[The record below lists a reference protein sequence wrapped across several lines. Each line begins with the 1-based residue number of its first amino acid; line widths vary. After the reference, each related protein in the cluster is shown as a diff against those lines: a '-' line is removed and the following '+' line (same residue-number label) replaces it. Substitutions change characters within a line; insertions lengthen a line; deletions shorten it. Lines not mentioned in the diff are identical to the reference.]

1 MRLRLVWQSGL
12 FELFD
17 SLRSRR
23 ALVVL
28 VIYLAA
34 SLLGMN
40 GTISALGKIESQLA
54 GVLAVE
60 TPADG
65 RSGVISKT
73 LWQSDHFK
81 RMVRRSVGNSLV
93 YDDICGKHPAELLY
107 AWLAFMFVP
116 LFTILVASNRIADDV
131 RSGAVRY
138 MLTRVTRLEWT
149 LGKFFGNALL
159 LAAGILLG
167 SVAAWCVA
175 AFRLA
180 GADIVMLFPGMLA
193 WGLKAWAYSLAW
205 LGLALGVSHIARSGT
220 RATSIGVFA
229 LVAWSAASASLAH
242 FGERFSVLARLFPS
256 SVENMLWRSS
266 FAPVACGTA
275 WLLLLGLLYLSFG
288 YSLFSRR
295 DVR

>member
-1 MRLRLVWQSGL
+1 MRLRLVWQAGL

-40 GTISALGKIESQLA
+40 GTVSALGKIESQLA

-73 LWQSDHFK
+73 LWQSDQFK
-81 RMVRRSVGNSLV
+81 RMVRHSVGDSLV
-93 YDDICGKHPAELLY
+93 YDDICGKHPAELIY

-149 LGKFFGNALL
+149 LGKYCGNALL
-159 LAAGILLG
+159 LAVGILAG

-180 GADIVMLFPGMLA
+180 GADIALLFPAMLA

-220 RATSIGVFA
+220 RATSIGIFA
-229 LVAWSAASASLAH
+229 LVAWTAAPASLAH
-242 FGERFSVLARLFPS
+242 FGERISVLARLFPS
-256 SVENMLWRSS
+256 SVEDMLWRSS
-266 FAPVACGTA
+266 LAPVACGTA
-275 WLLLLGLLYLSFG
+275 WLIFLGLLYLSCG
-288 YSLFSRR
+288 YFVFSRR